1 MFALALGPCFPTIRG
16 GTSERSRLQSR
27 HKESLSGEAAA
38 PVRDLR
44 FRGLLEM
51 LPAAA
56 YTCDAQGLITYYNE
70 RAVELWGR
78 APALHDPADRFCGS
92 FKLYAPD
99 GAPIPHEDCW
109 MALALRNDRAYDGC
123 EILIEQPD
131 GDRRVALAHAKPMH
145 DDDGR
150 LIGAVNVLVDITNRK
165 RAEDAVNDA
174 NRAKS
179 EFLAAMSHE
188 LRTPLNA
195 IAGYVQLLDL
205 EVHGPLAPEQHLAL
219 QRVQRSQRYL
229 LSLINDILNFAK
241 LEAGR
246 VEYVTRDVKLVDA
259 VAEVSP
265 MIEPQLAAKRLTY
278 DVRIDPDIVVRAD
291 AEKLWQILLNL
302 LSNAVKFTECDGCI
316 TVDTGKRGDGS
327 GPTGVVFLRVSD
339 TGAGIPTNRLT
350 SIFEPFVQ
358 IQRSLTNS
366 SEGTGLGLAISR
378 GLARGM
384 GGDLRVRSVEG
395 AGTTFTLM
403 LRAARRP

>member
-1 MFALALGPCFPTIRG
+1 M
-16 GTSERSRLQSR
+16 
-27 HKESLSGEAAA
+27 
-38 PVRDLR
+38 
-44 FRGLLEM
+44 
-51 LPAAA
+51 
-56 YTCDAQGLITYYNE
+56 
-70 RAVELWGR
+70 WGR
-78 APALHDPADRFCGS
+78 APALHDPVDRFCGS
-92 FKLYAPD
+92 FKLFSPD
-99 GAPIPHEDCW
+99 GAPIPHEECW
-109 MALALRNDRAYDGC
+109 IALALRNDRAYDGR
-123 EILIEQPD
+123 EIFIERPD
-131 GDRRVALAHAKPMH
+131 GSRRVALAHANPIH

-150 LIGAVNVLVDITNRK
+150 LVGAVNVLVDITDRK
-165 RAEDAVNDA
+165 RAENAVNDA

-195 IAGYVQLLDL
+195 IAGYVQLLAL
-205 EVHGPLAPEQHLAL
+205 EVHGPLSPEQHLAL
-219 QRVQRSQRYL
+219 KRVQRSQRYL

-246 VEYVTRDVKLVDA
+246 VEYSTRDVRLVDA

-265 MIEPQLAAKRLTY
+265 MIEPQLAAKRLRY
-278 DVRIDPDIVVRAD
+278 EVRIDPAIVVRAD

-302 LSNAVKFTECDGCI
+302 LSNAVKFTECDGQI
-316 TVDTGKRGDGS
+316 TVDTGARGDGS

-339 TGAGIPTNRLT
+339 TGAGIPSNRLT
-350 SIFEPFVQ
+350 AIFEPFVQ

-395 AGTTFTLM
+395 AGATFTLM
-403 LRAARRP
+403 LRAGRRAERS

>member
-1 MFALALGPCFPTIRG
+1 M
-16 GTSERSRLQSR
+16 
-27 HKESLSGEAAA
+27 SGDAAA
-38 PVRDLR
+38 VDGDLR
-44 FRGLLEM
+44 FRRLLEK

-78 APALHDPADRFCGS
+78 APALNDPVDRFCGS
-92 FKLYAPD
+92 FKLFSPD
-99 GAPIPHEDCW
+99 GAPMLHAECW
-109 MALALRNDRAYDGC
+109 VALALRNDRRYEGS
-123 EILIEQPD
+123 EILIERPD
-131 GDRRVALAHAKPMH
+131 GERRVALAHANPIH

-150 LIGAVNVLVDITNRK
+150 LVGAVNVLVDISDRK

-195 IAGYVQLLDL
+195 IAGYVQLLEL
-205 EVHGPLAPEQHLAL
+205 EVHGPLAPEQHAAL
-219 QRVQRSQRYL
+219 ERVQRSQRYL

-246 VEYVTRDVKLVDA
+246 VEYSTEDVVLADA
-259 VAEVSP
+259 VAHIAP
-265 MIEPQLAAKRLTY
+265 MIEPQVAAKHLDY
-278 DVRIDPDIVVRAD
+278 AVRIDPGIIVRAD

-302 LSNAVKFTECDGCI
+302 LSNAVKFTECGGRI
-316 TVDTGKRGDGS
+316 TVDTGVRGDGS
-327 GPTGVVFLRVSD
+327 GPTGVVYVRVTD
-339 TGAGIPTNRLT
+339 TGAGIPANRLGA
-350 SIFEPFVQ
+350 IFEPFVQ
-358 IQRSLTNS
+358 IQRTLANP

-395 AGTTFTLM
+395 TGTTFTLM
-403 LRAARRP
+403 LRGARRA

>member
-1 MFALALGPCFPTIRG
+1 MSGDLAAVD
-16 GTSERSRLQSR
+16 SE
-27 HKESLSGEAAA
+27 
-38 PVRDLR
+38 LR
-44 FRGLLEM
+44 FRRLLEK
-51 LPAAA
+51 LPAGA

-70 RAVELWGR
+70 RAAELWGR
-78 APALHDPADRFCGS
+78 APRLKDPADRFCGS
-92 FKLYAPD
+92 FKLFSPD
-99 GAPIPHEDCW
+99 GVTIPHAECW

-123 EILIEQPD
+123 EILIERAD
-131 GDRRVALAHAKPMH
+131 GDRRVVLAHANPMH

-150 LIGAVNVLVDITNRK
+150 LVGAVNVLVDISDRK

-195 IAGYVQLLDL
+195 IAGYVQLLEL
-205 EVHGPLAPEQHLAL
+205 EVHGPLAPEQHAAL
-219 QRVQRSQRYL
+219 ERVQRSQRYL

-246 VEYVTRDVKLVDA
+246 VEYSTQDVTLSNA
-259 VAEVSP
+259 VADVAP
-265 MIEPQLAAKRLTY
+265 MIEPQLAAKRLIY
-278 DVRIDPDIVVRAD
+278 DVHLDPAIVVRAD

-302 LSNAVKFTECDGCI
+302 LSNAVKFTECGGRI
-316 TVDTGKRGDGS
+316 TVDTGVRGDGG
-327 GPTGVVFLRVSD
+327 GPTGVVYLRVSD
-339 TGAGIPTNRLT
+339 TGAGIPANRLGT
-350 SIFEPFVQ
+350 IFEPFVQ
-358 IQRSLTNS
+358 IQRSLTNP

-395 AGTTFTLM
+395 GGSTFTLM
-403 LRAARRP
+403 LRGSRRA

>member
-1 MFALALGPCFPTIRG
+1 MSSNIAAVD
-16 GTSERSRLQSR
+16 SE
-27 HKESLSGEAAA
+27 
-38 PVRDLR
+38 LR
-44 FRGLLEM
+44 FRRLLEK

-56 YTCDAQGLITYYNE
+56 YTCDAQGLITYFNE

-78 APALHDPADRFCGS
+78 APVLNDLVDQFCGS
-92 FKLYAPD
+92 IKLFSPD
-99 GAPIPHEDCW
+99 GAVLRREECW

-123 EILIEQPD
+123 EILIERPD
-131 GDRRVALAHAKPMH
+131 GDRRVVLAHANPMH

-150 LIGAVNVLVDITNRK
+150 LVGAVNVLVDISDRK

-195 IAGYVQLLDL
+195 IAGYVQLLEL
-205 EVHGPLAPEQHLAL
+205 EVHGPLAPEQHAAL
-219 QRVQRSQRYL
+219 HRVQRSQRYL

-246 VEYVTRDVKLVDA
+246 VEYSSQDVVLSDA
-259 VAEVSP
+259 VADVAP
-265 MIEPQLAAKRLTY
+265 MIEPQLAAKRLIY
-278 DVRIDPDIVVRAD
+278 DVQLDPAIVVRAD

-302 LSNAVKFTECDGCI
+302 LSNAVKFTECGGRI
-316 TVDTGKRGDGS
+316 TVDTGVRGDGG
-327 GPTGVVFLRVSD
+327 GPAGVVYLRVTD
-339 TGAGIPTNRLT
+339 TGAGIPSNRLGT
-350 SIFEPFVQ
+350 IFEPFVQ
-358 IQRSLTNS
+358 IQRSLTNP

-403 LRAARRP
+403 LRGARRA

>member
-1 MFALALGPCFPTIRG
+1 M
-16 GTSERSRLQSR
+16 
-27 HKESLSGEAAA
+27 SGDAAA
-38 PVRDLR
+38 PVSEMR
-44 FRGLLEM
+44 FRRLLEK
-51 LPAAA
+51 LPAGA

-92 FKLYAPD
+92 FKLFSPD
-99 GAPIPHEDCW
+99 GAPIPHDTCW
-109 MALALRNDRAYDGC
+109 MALALRNDRPYDGC
-123 EILIEQPD
+123 EILIERAD
-131 GDRRVALAHAKPMH
+131 GDRRAALAHANPIH

-150 LIGAVNVLVDITNRK
+150 LVGAVNVLVDITDRK
-165 RAEDAVNDA
+165 RAENAVNDA

-205 EVHGPLAPEQHLAL
+205 EVHGPLSAEQHLAL

-246 VEYVTRDVKLVDA
+246 VEYTTRDVNLVDA

-265 MIEPQLAAKRLTY
+265 MIEPQIAAKHLRY
-278 DVRIDPDIVVRAD
+278 EVRIDPAIVVRAD

-302 LSNAVKFTECDGCI
+302 LSNAVKFTECDGNI
-316 TVDTGKRGDGS
+316 TVDTGARGDGS

-350 SIFEPFVQ
+350 AIFEPFVQ

-403 LRAARRP
+403 LRAARRA

>member
-1 MFALALGPCFPTIRG
+1 M
-16 GTSERSRLQSR
+16 
-27 HKESLSGEAAA
+27 SGDAAA
-38 PVRDLR
+38 VDRDLR
-44 FRGLLEM
+44 FRRLLEK

-78 APALHDPADRFCGS
+78 APALNDPVDRFCGS
-92 FKLYAPD
+92 FKLFSPD
-99 GAPIPHEDCW
+99 GAPMLHAECW
-109 MALALRNDRAYDGC
+109 VALALRNDRRYEGS
-123 EILIEQPD
+123 EILIERPD
-131 GDRRVALAHAKPMH
+131 GERRVALAHANPIH

-150 LIGAVNVLVDITNRK
+150 LVGAVNVLVDISDRK

-195 IAGYVQLLDL
+195 IAGYVQLLEL
-205 EVHGPLAPEQHLAL
+205 EVHGPLAPEQHAAL
-219 QRVQRSQRYL
+219 ERVQRSQRYL

-246 VEYVTRDVKLVDA
+246 VEYSTEDVVLADA
-259 VAEVSP
+259 VAHIAP
-265 MIEPQLAAKRLTY
+265 MIEPQVAAKHLDY
-278 DVRIDPDIVVRAD
+278 AVRIDPGIIVRAD

-302 LSNAVKFTECDGCI
+302 LSNAVKFTECGGRI
-316 TVDTGKRGDGS
+316 TVDTGVRGDGS
-327 GPTGVVFLRVSD
+327 GPTSVVYVRVTD
-339 TGAGIPTNRLT
+339 TGAGIPANRLGA
-350 SIFEPFVQ
+350 IFEPFVQ
-358 IQRSLTNS
+358 IQRTLANP

-395 AGTTFTLM
+395 TGTTFTLM
-403 LRAARRP
+403 LRGARRP

>member
-1 MFALALGPCFPTIRG
+1 MDSQSVPRISPGLRLASSSPHSMGEFR
-16 GTSERSRLQSR
+16 RLLDR
-27 HKESLSGEAAA
+27 
-38 PVRDLR
+38 
-44 FRGLLEM
+44 

-56 YTCDAQGLITYYNE
+56 YTCDAEGLITYFNSH
-70 RAVELWGR
+70 AALVWGR
-78 APALHDPADRFCGS
+78 EPKLNDPVDRFCGS
-92 FKLYAPD
+92 FKLFAAD
-99 GAPIPHEDCW
+99 GVAITHDQCW
-109 MALALRNDRAYDGC
+109 MALALRDRKEYNGQ
-123 EILIEQPD
+123 EIIVERPD
-131 GDRRVALAHAKPMH
+131 GRHLTVLAHANPICAET
-145 DDDGR
+145 GE
-150 LIGAVNVLVDITNRK
+150 LLGAVNVLVDITNRK

-278 DVRIDPDIVVRAD
+278 DVRIDPGIVVRAD

-339 TGAGIPTNRLT
+339 TGAGIPSNRLM

>member
-1 MFALALGPCFPTIRG
+1 MNGDD
-16 GTSERSRLQSR
+16 
-27 HKESLSGEAAA
+27 AA
-38 PVRDLR
+38 PVSEVR
-44 FRGLLEM
+44 FRQLLEK
-51 LPAAA
+51 LPAGA

-78 APALHDPADRFCGS
+78 APALHDPVDRFCGS
-92 FKLYAPD
+92 FKLFSPD
-99 GAPIPHEDCW
+99 GAPIPHEECW
-109 MALALRNDRAYDGC
+109 MALALRYDREYDGC
-123 EILIEQPD
+123 EILIERPD
-131 GDRRVALAHAKPMH
+131 GDRRVALAHANPIH
-145 DDDGR
+145 DDDGG
-150 LIGAVNVLVDITNRK
+150 LVGAVNVLVDITDRK
-165 RAEDAVNDA
+165 RAENAVNDA

-205 EVHGPLAPEQHLAL
+205 EVHGPLSPEQHLAL
-219 QRVQRSQRYL
+219 QRVQRSQRHL

-265 MIEPQLAAKRLTY
+265 MIEPQLAAKRLSY
-278 DVRIDPDIVVRAD
+278 DVRIDPGIVVRAD

-302 LSNAVKFTECDGCI
+302 LSNAVKFTECDGRI
-316 TVDTGKRGDGS
+316 LVDTGARGDGG

-339 TGAGIPTNRLT
+339 TGAGIPSNRLT

-395 AGTTFTLM
+395 SGATFTLM
-403 LRAARRP
+403 LRSARPNPVRR

>member
-1 MFALALGPCFPTIRG
+1 M
-16 GTSERSRLQSR
+16 
-27 HKESLSGEAAA
+27 SGDAAA
-38 PVRDLR
+38 VDRDLR
-44 FRGLLEM
+44 FRRLLEK

-78 APALHDPADRFCGS
+78 APTLNDPVDRFCGS
-92 FKLYAPD
+92 FKLFSPD
-99 GAPIPHEDCW
+99 GAPMLHAECW
-109 MALALRNDRAYDGC
+109 VALALRNDRRYEGS
-123 EILIEQPD
+123 EILIERPD
-131 GDRRVALAHAKPMH
+131 GERRVALAHANPIH

-150 LIGAVNVLVDITNRK
+150 LVGAVNVLVDISDRK

-195 IAGYVQLLDL
+195 IAGYVQLLEL
-205 EVHGPLAPEQHLAL
+205 EVHGPLAPEQHAAL
-219 QRVQRSQRYL
+219 ERVQRSQRYL

-246 VEYVTRDVKLVDA
+246 VEYSTEDVVLADA
-259 VAEVSP
+259 VAHIAP
-265 MIEPQLAAKRLTY
+265 MIEPQVAAKHLDY
-278 DVRIDPDIVVRAD
+278 AVRIDPGIIVRAD

-302 LSNAVKFTECDGCI
+302 LSNAVKFTECGGRI
-316 TVDTGKRGDGS
+316 TVDTGVRGDGS
-327 GPTGVVFLRVSD
+327 GPTGVVYVRVTD
-339 TGAGIPTNRLT
+339 TGAGIPANRLGA
-350 SIFEPFVQ
+350 IFEPFVQ
-358 IQRSLTNS
+358 IQRTLANP

-395 AGTTFTLM
+395 TGTTFTLM
-403 LRAARRP
+403 LRGARRA

>member
-1 MFALALGPCFPTIRG
+1 MSGDIAAVD
-16 GTSERSRLQSR
+16 SE
-27 HKESLSGEAAA
+27 
-38 PVRDLR
+38 LR
-44 FRGLLEM
+44 FRRLLEK
-51 LPAAA
+51 LPAGA

-78 APALHDPADRFCGS
+78 APRLRDPVDRFCGS
-92 FKLYAPD
+92 FKLLSPD
-99 GAPIPHEDCW
+99 GATIPHADCW

-123 EILIEQPD
+123 EILIERPD
-131 GDRRVALAHAKPMH
+131 GDRRVVLAHANPMH

-150 LIGAVNVLVDITNRK
+150 LVGAVNVLVDISDRK
-165 RAEDAVNDA
+165 RAEDAVNNA

-195 IAGYVQLLDL
+195 IAGYVQLLEL
-205 EVHGPLAPEQHLAL
+205 EVHGPLAPEQHAAL
-219 QRVQRSQRYL
+219 ERVQRSQRYL

-246 VEYVTRDVKLVDA
+246 VEYSTQDVTLSNA
-259 VAEVSP
+259 VADVAP
-265 MIEPQLAAKRLTY
+265 MIEPQLAAKRLIY
-278 DVRIDPDIVVRAD
+278 DVHLDPAIVVRAD

-302 LSNAVKFTECDGCI
+302 LSNAVKFTECGGRI
-316 TVDTGKRGDGS
+316 TVDTGVRGDGG
-327 GPTGVVFLRVSD
+327 GPTGVVYLRVTD
-339 TGAGIPTNRLT
+339 TGAGIPANRLGT
-350 SIFEPFVQ
+350 IFEPFVQ
-358 IQRSLTNS
+358 IQRSLTNP

-395 AGTTFTLM
+395 GGSTFTLM
-403 LRAARRP
+403 LRGSRRA

>member
-1 MFALALGPCFPTIRG
+1 M
-16 GTSERSRLQSR
+16 
-27 HKESLSGEAAA
+27 SGDAAA
-38 PVRDLR
+38 VDRDLR
-44 FRGLLEM
+44 FRRLLEK

-78 APALHDPADRFCGS
+78 APALNDPVDRFCGS
-92 FKLYAPD
+92 FKLFSPD
-99 GAPIPHEDCW
+99 GAPMLHAECW
-109 MALALRNDRAYDGC
+109 VALALRNDRRYEGS
-123 EILIEQPD
+123 EILIERPD
-131 GDRRVALAHAKPMH
+131 GERRVALAHANPIH

-150 LIGAVNVLVDITNRK
+150 LVGAVNVLVDISDRK

-195 IAGYVQLLDL
+195 IAGYVQLLEL
-205 EVHGPLAPEQHLAL
+205 EVHGPLAPEQHAAL
-219 QRVQRSQRYL
+219 ERVQRSQRYL

-246 VEYVTRDVKLVDA
+246 VEYSTEDVVLADA
-259 VAEVSP
+259 VAHIAP
-265 MIEPQLAAKRLTY
+265 MIEPQVAAKHLDY
-278 DVRIDPDIVVRAD
+278 AVRIDPGIIVRAD

-302 LSNAVKFTECDGCI
+302 LSNAVKFTECGGRI
-316 TVDTGKRGDGS
+316 TVDTGVRGDGS
-327 GPTGVVFLRVSD
+327 GPTGVVYVRVTD
-339 TGAGIPTNRLT
+339 TGAGIPANRLGA
-350 SIFEPFVQ
+350 IFEPFVQ
-358 IQRSLTNS
+358 IQRTLANP

-395 AGTTFTLM
+395 TGTTFTLM
-403 LRAARRP
+403 LRGARRA